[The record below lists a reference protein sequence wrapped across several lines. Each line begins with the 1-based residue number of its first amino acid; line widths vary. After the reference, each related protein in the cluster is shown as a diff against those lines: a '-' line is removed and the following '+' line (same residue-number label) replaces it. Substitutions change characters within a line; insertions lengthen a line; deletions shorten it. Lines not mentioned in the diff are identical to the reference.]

1 MSLENVDWMNYVGLA
16 VIAVVLNRSHDVS
29 HMLGL
34 PMLDIDAM
42 LDWIMDK
49 LGLDHVDDN
58 RKLTMVGLVLLV
70 GLNVLVLGL
79 LKDNL
84 LEDVLM

>member
-42 LDWIMDK
+42 LDWVMDK

-58 RKLTMVGLVLLV
+58 
-70 GLNVLVLGL
+70 
-79 LKDNL
+79 
-84 LEDVLM
+84 